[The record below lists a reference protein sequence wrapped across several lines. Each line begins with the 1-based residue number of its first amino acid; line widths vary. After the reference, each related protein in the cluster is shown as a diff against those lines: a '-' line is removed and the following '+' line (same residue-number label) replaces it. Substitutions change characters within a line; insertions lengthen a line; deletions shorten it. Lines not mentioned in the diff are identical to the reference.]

1 MAKWLLV
8 AFEASMKKP
17 CPKAGPE
24 VEAHPVQIP
33 REAGRS
39 GTLARKLPVITLL
52 AKTANTN
59 AGQCQAKVCPAV
71 SHLLD

>member
-1 MAKWLLV
+1 
-8 AFEASMKKP
+8 MKKP

-33 REAGRS
+33 READRS
-39 GTLARKLPVITLL
+39 GTLAQKLPVTTLL
-52 AKTANTN
+52 TEAANTD
-59 AGQCQAKVCPAV
+59 AGQCQAKVRPAM